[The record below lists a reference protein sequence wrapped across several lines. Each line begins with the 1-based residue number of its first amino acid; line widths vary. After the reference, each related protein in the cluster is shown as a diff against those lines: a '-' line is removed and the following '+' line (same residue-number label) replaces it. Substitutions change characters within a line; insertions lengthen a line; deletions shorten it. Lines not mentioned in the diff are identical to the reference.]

1 MKSKSIF
8 LIIILL
14 TIITFYKKDQII
26 MAFTHSPVYISGEA
40 AVLMD
45 ENTGKII
52 FSKNENEKLYPASTT
67 KLLTALV
74 VLDRSTP
81 NEKVKIGKEVYL
93 QTEGEA
99 RAGLFEGQVQTVE
112 ELIAAML
119 LQSGN
124 DAARSLAVYM
134 ANQDKKMN
142 ELEAIQ
148 YFADLMNKKAKEIG
162 AIHSNFV
169 NPHGLHEEKHFSTAY
184 DIALIAKEANRNKV
198 ISKLVSKQFFSTR
211 THTYQNRNQLLNPNS
226 HYFYQDA
233 TGLKTGFTDQAG
245 YCLVSSAKRGNQKL
259 IAVVLHSGKESR
271 WTDSISLL
279 NYGFQQNKENSLAL
293 P

>member
-1 MKSKSIF
+1 MKRKSLF

-14 TIITFYKKDQII
+14 TIISYNKKDQII
-26 MAFTHSPVYISGEA
+26 MAFTHSPVHISGEA

-45 ENTGKII
+45 QNTGKII
-52 FSKNENEKLYPASTT
+52 FSKNQNAKLYPASTT

-74 VLDRSTP
+74 VLDGRAP

-99 RAGLFEGQVQTVE
+99 RVGLFEGQVQTVE
-112 ELIAAML
+112 ELLAAML

-124 DAARSLAVYM
+124 DAARSLAVYT
-134 ANQDKKMN
+134 AIQDKKMS
-142 ELEAIQ
+142 EPEAIQ
-148 YFADLMNKKAKEIG
+148 YFADLMNTKAKEIG
-162 AIHSNFV
+162 ANHSNFV
-169 NPHGLHEEKHFSTAY
+169 NPHGLHDENHFSTAY
-184 DIALIAKEANRNKV
+184 DLALIAKEAKKNK
-198 ISKLVSKQFFSTR
+198 IINSLVSQQIYSTK
-211 THTYQNRNQLLNPNS
+211 THTYKNRNQLLDPNS
-226 HYFYQDA
+226 SYYYEDA

-245 YCLVSSAKRGNQKL
+245 YCLISSANRGSKNL
-259 IAVVLHSGKESR
+259 ISVVLHSGKESM

-279 NYGFQQNKENSLAL
+279 DYGFAEDKEKKLAQ

>member
-1 MKSKSIF
+1 MKRSAIL

-14 TIITFYKKDQII
+14 AMFTYHKKDQII
-26 MAFTHSPVYISGEA
+26 MSFTHSPVHISGEA
-40 AVLMD
+40 AVLLD
-45 ENTGKII
+45 ENTGEII
-52 FSKNENEKLYPASTT
+52 FSKNQNEKLYPASTT

-74 VLDRSTP
+74 VLDRSAP
-81 NEKVKIGKEVYL
+81 NDKVKIGKEVYL
-93 QTEGEA
+93 QMEGEA

-112 ELIAAML
+112 ELLAAML

-124 DAARSLAVYM
+124 DAARSIAIYT

-162 AIHSNFV
+162 AVHSHFV
-169 NPHGLHEEKHFSTAY
+169 NPHGLHDENHFSTAY
-184 DIALIAKEANRNKV
+184 DIALIAKEAKHNKV
-198 ISKLVSKQFFSTR
+198 ISELVSRQFFSTK

-226 HYFYQDA
+226 HYFYKDA

-259 IAVVLHSGKESR
+259 IAVVLHSGKESM
-271 WTDSISLL
+271 WSDSISLL
-279 NYGFQQNKENSLAL
+279 NYGFNQDKENTLAL

>member
-1 MKSKSIF
+1 MKRSAIL

-14 TIITFYKKDQII
+14 AVITYHKKDQII
-26 MAFTHSPVYISGEA
+26 MAFTHSPVHISGEA

-52 FSKNENEKLYPASTT
+52 FSKNKNEKLYPASTT

-74 VLDRSTP
+74 VLDRSAP

-112 ELIAAML
+112 GLLAAML

-124 DAARSLAVYM
+124 DAARSLAVYT
-134 ANQDKKMN
+134 ANQDKKMS
-142 ELEAIQ
+142 EFEAIQ
-148 YFADLMNKKAKEIG
+148 YFADLMNKKAMEIG
-162 AIHSNFV
+162 AIHSHFV
-169 NPHGLHEEKHFSTAY
+169 NPHGLHDENHFSTAY
-184 DIALIAKEANRNKV
+184 DMALIAKEAKRNNVINR
-198 ISKLVSKQFFSTR
+198 LVSQQIYSTK
-211 THTYQNRNQLLNPNS
+211 THTYKNRNQLLNPNS
-226 HYFYQDA
+226 DYYYEDA

-245 YCLVSSAKRGNQKL
+245 YCLVSSAKRGNRKL
-259 IAVVLHSGKESR
+259 ISVVLHSGKESM

-279 NYGFQQNKENSLAL
+279 DYGFVQNKENKLAR